1 MLGESESL
9 DLSMEADFEI
19 VERDGEVLAGFE
31 SSGESPEFDD
41 MHQPER
47 WLEYL
52 LDPGDGASPVSE
64 KYHENTTALQ
74 LVGLTLVDELLEYDE
89 TREAVMEYQEDIEEM
104 TLLGYSEE
112 LRSYASDVLMKMEEN

>member
-1 MLGESESL
+1 MY
-9 DLSMEADFEI
+9 
-19 VERDGEVLAGFE
+19 R
-31 SSGESPEFDD
+31 
-41 MHQPER
+41 PER

-89 TREAVMEYQEDIEEM
+89 TRETVMEYQEDIEEM
-104 TLLGYSEE
+104 ALLGYSEE

>member
-1 MLGESESL
+1 MPGESESL
-9 DLSMEADFEI
+9 DVSMEADFEI
-19 VERDGEVLAGFE
+19 VERNGEVLAGLKQ
-31 SSGESPEFDD
+31 GESLEFDD
-41 MHQPER
+41 MYQPER

-52 LDPGDGASPVSE
+52 LDPGDGASVVSE

-74 LVGLTLVDELLEYDE
+74 LVGLIMVDELLEYDE

-104 TLLGYSEE
+104 KLLGYSEE